1 MVAWAGVVITLRQ
14 KPCGDGVRIG
24 CPAVSAVVFVGVE
37 AYRRWARVRTGGGCE
52 EDMMLD
58 PACKRDKAAHHA
70 VEKLGKKLAQLFEAG
85 GGGLITLTQS
95 V

>member
-24 CPAVSAVVFVGVE
+24 CPAVLAVVFVGVE
-37 AYRRWARVRTGGGCE
+37 AYQRWAHVQMGGGCE

-58 PACKRDKAAHHA
+58 PVCKRDKAAHHA
-70 VEKLGKKLAQLFEAG
+70 VEKLGEKLAHCLRRG
-85 GGGLITLTQS
+85 GGD
-95 V
+95 

>member
-1 MVAWAGVVITLRQ
+1 MVAWAGVVITLHQ

-37 AYRRWARVRTGGGCE
+37 ACRRWERMRTGGGCE

-58 PACKRDKAAHHA
+58 PAGKQDEVAHHA
-70 VEKLGKKLAQLFEAG
+70 VEKLGENWPNCLRRG
-85 GGGLITLTQS
+85 GGD
-95 V
+95 

>member
-1 MVAWAGVVITLRQ
+1 MITLRQ

-58 PACKRDKAAHHA
+58 PACKRDEAAHHA
-70 VEKLGKKLAQLFEAG
+70 VEKLGENWPRG
-85 GGGLITLTQS
+85 GD
-95 V
+95 

>member
-1 MVAWAGVVITLRQ
+1 MVAGSGVVITLRQ
-14 KPCGDGVRIG
+14 KPCGDGVCIG

-37 AYRRWARVRTGGGCE
+37 ACRRWERVQRGGGCE

-58 PACKRDKAAHHA
+58 PAGKQDEAAHHA
-70 VEKLGKKLAQLFEAG
+70 VEKLGEKIG
-85 GGGLITLTQS
+85 PI